1 MFSLNLWVA
10 SVLLQKASS
19 ARRAFASRQVQ
30 SVSEH
35 ACISLMAH
43 WCSRCCAPLQPWP
56 AASSAQ
62 GQLHCS
68 VQRSSGSSRRDD
80 GRGLRLRRVAARRLR
95 RYHGRCGRNR
105 QFRGS
110 THSITRPL
118 ETRWSERRL
127 AGGAR
132 STREISAGGARARLY
147 AARWRRDPC
156 ALLCLVAGRRVAPA
170 TGVDSS
176 A

>member
-1 MFSLNLWVA
+1 MSTRSQPL
-10 SVLLQKASS
+10 
-19 ARRAFASRQVQ
+19 RRAHVHLGA
-30 SVSEH
+30 VSSQY
-35 ACISLMAH
+35 ACISLIAH

-110 THSITRPL
+110 THSITGPL
-118 ETRWSERRL
+118 EARWSTRRL

-132 STREISAGGARARLY
+132 GTREVSAINPRPRLHIEG
-147 AARWRRDPC
+147 RRRYPC
-156 ALLCLVAGRRVAPA
+156 ALLCLAAGRRVALA
-170 TGVDSS
+170 AGADSS